1 MEYYFLSPE
10 EFRRKIA
17 AGEFVEYEEVYQ
29 DCFYGTLK
37 SEIESKLNAGHNMLF
52 DVDVKG
58 GMNIK
63 KFYGERALA
72 IFIQPPSI
80 EALRTRLEKRATDS
94 PEMIEKRV
102 SKAAW
107 ELEFAPKFDVVI
119 VNDRL
124 EEAQAETERVVR
136 EFLEK

>member
-58 GMNIK
+58 GLNIK

>member
-58 GMNIK
+58 GLNIK

-136 EFLEK
+136 

>member
-1 MEYYFLSPE
+1 M
-10 EFRRKIA
+10 I
-17 AGEFVEYEEVYQ
+17 
-29 DCFYGTLK
+29 CF
-37 SEIESKLNAGHNMLF
+37 SI
-52 DVDVKG
+52 G
-58 GMNIK
+58 GLNIK

-72 IFIQPPSI
+72 GFVKPPSI
-80 EALRTRLEKRATDS
+80 EALRERLEKRATDL

-102 SKAAW
+102 AKAAW

-136 EFLEK
+136 KFLGK